1 MNSRILIIY
10 EYQILYQILN
20 EIRESLNFEI
30 IQFNKKDLKKFKHN
44 PESNYVIISKQEIKE
59 IKNNLIFDSIP
70 IKFEKLITSNKN
82 QIKNIIKKYNPNKIF
97 YFSGQSSLTKSV
109 KSKKETLSS
118 HYDGTKN
125 FLDILKSQKLDTKF
139 FKANS
144 GYIFSPQN
152 GLIHLNC
159 KFSSNNNPYIKT
171 QQKVFELIKIYRKF
185 GLNLSNLI
193 FMQIESPL
201 RKNDFFIKKVCLGA
215 KNKKKIIVGNLNTFR
230 DYSWITD
237 VVKAIYL
244 TSNLKSKDYIISAG
258 KKLSGIEI
266 IKTAYNLN
274 KLDYRKYFS
283 TSKKFFRKKENKFLI
298 GSNKNSLHLKNK
310 YNFKFSIFGK
320 KLIKKMY
327 KSL

>member
-1 MNSRILIIY
+1 MNKRVNLIIGSGVLGAY
-10 EYQILYQILN
+10 LSAELLKKN
-20 EIRESLNFEI
+20 EKI
-30 IQFNKKDLKKFKHN
+30 IVTSRSVNKKFFNYKYLKIKH
-44 PESNYVIISKQEIKE
+44 K
-59 IKNNLIFDSIP
+59 
-70 IKFEKLITSNKN
+70 IKFEKLNTGNKN
-82 QIKNIIKKYNPNKIF
+82 QIKNIIQKYKPNKIF
-97 YFSGQSSLTKSV
+97 YFSGQSSLTKSI
-109 KSKKETLSS
+109 KSKKETFSS

-125 FLDILKSQKLDTKF
+125 FLDILKSLKLDTKF

-159 KFSSNNNPYIKT
+159 KFSSNKNPYIKA
-171 QQKVFELIKIYRKF
+171 QQKVFKLMKVYRKF

-237 VVKAIYL
+237 IVKAILL

-258 KKLSGIEI
+258 RKLSGIEI
-266 IKTAYNLN
+266 IKIAYDLN

-298 GSNKNSLHLKNK
+298 GSNKNSVHLKNK
-310 YNFKFSIFGK
+310 YNFKFNIFGK

>member
-1 MNSRILIIY
+1 MNKRVNLVIGSGVLGAY
-10 EYQILYQILN
+10 LSAEL
-20 EIRESLNFEI
+20 
-30 IQFNKKDLKKFKHN
+30 LKKNEKVIVTSRSVNKIFFNYKYLKIKH
-44 PESNYVIISKQEIKE
+44 K
-59 IKNNLIFDSIP
+59 
-70 IKFEKLITSNKN
+70 IKFEKLNTNNKN
-82 QIKNIIKKYNPNKIF
+82 QIKNIIQKYKPNKIF
-97 YFSGQSSLTKSV
+97 YFSGQSSLTKSI
-109 KSKKETLSS
+109 KSRKETISS
-118 HYDGTKN
+118 HYIGTKN

-159 KFSSNNNPYIKT
+159 KFSSNNNPYIKA
-171 QQKVFELIKIYRKF
+171 QQKVFKLMKIYRKF

-215 KNKKKIIVGNLNTFR
+215 KNKKKIIVGNLNIFR

-237 VVKAIYL
+237 VVKAIL
-244 TSNLKSKDYIISAG
+244 LISNLKSKDYIISAG
-258 KKLSGIEI
+258 RKLSGIEI
-266 IKTAYNLN
+266 IKTAYSLN

-283 TSKKFFRKKENKFLI
+283 TSKKFLRKKENKFLI
-298 GSNKNSLHLKNK
+298 GSSKNSLHLKNK
-310 YNFKFSIFGK
+310 HNFKFNIFGK

>member
-1 MNSRILIIY
+1 MNKRVNLIIGSGVLGAY
-10 EYQILYQILN
+10 LSAELLKKN
-20 EIRESLNFEI
+20 EKVIVTSRSV
-30 IQFNKKDLKKFKHN
+30 NKKLINYKYLKIKHKIKFK
-44 PESNYVIISKQEIKE
+44 
-59 IKNNLIFDSIP
+59 
-70 IKFEKLITSNKN
+70 KLNTSNKN
-82 QIKNIIKKYNPNKIF
+82 QIEKIIQKYKPNKIF
-97 YFSGQSSLTKSV
+97 YFSGQSSLTKSI

-125 FLDILKSQKLDTKF
+125 FLDILKSQKLNTKF

-171 QQKVFELIKIYRKF
+171 QQKVFELMKIYRKF

-230 DYSWITD
+230 DYSWITE
-237 VVKAIYL
+237 VVKAILL
-244 TSNLKSKDYIISAG
+244 TSDLKTKDYIISAG

-274 KLDYRKYFS
+274 KLDYRKYIS
-283 TSKKFFRKKENKFLI
+283 ISKKFFREKENKFLI
-298 GSNKNSLHLKNK
+298 GSNKNSLYLKNK
-310 YNFKFSIFGK
+310 HNFEFNIFGK

>member
-1 MNSRILIIY
+1 MNKRVNLIIGSGVLGAY
-10 EYQILYQILN
+10 LSAELLKK
-20 EIRESLNFEI
+20 REKVIVTSRSLN
-30 IQFNKKDLKKFKHN
+30 KKFI
-44 PESNYVIISKQEIKE
+44 NYKYLKIK
-59 IKNNLIFDSIP
+59 KK
-70 IKFEKLITSNKN
+70 IKFEKLNTNEKT
-82 QIKNIIKKYNPNKIF
+82 QIKKILEKYNPNKIF
-97 YFSGQSSLTKSV
+97 YFSGESSITNSIKN
-109 KSKKETLSS
+109 KKETLSS
-118 HYDGTKN
+118 HYEGTKN

-144 GYIFSPQN
+144 GYIFLPKN

-159 KFSSNNNPYIKT
+159 KLSSNDNPYIKA
-171 QQKVFELIKIYRKF
+171 QQKVFNLIKIYREF

-215 KNKKKIIVGNLNTFR
+215 KHKRKIIVGNLNTFR

-237 VVKAIYL
+237 VVKAIIL

-258 KKLSGIEI
+258 KKLSGVEI

-298 GSNKNSLHLKNK
+298 GSNKNSLYLKNK
-310 YNFKFSIFGK
+310 YNFKFNIFGK

>member
-1 MNSRILIIY
+1 MNKRVNLIIGSGVLGAY
-10 EYQILYQILN
+10 LSAELLKK
-20 EIRESLNFEI
+20 REKVIVTSRSLN
-30 IQFNKKDLKKFKHN
+30 KKFI
-44 PESNYVIISKQEIKE
+44 NYKYLKIK
-59 IKNNLIFDSIP
+59 KK
-70 IKFEKLITSNKN
+70 IKFEKLNTNEKN
-82 QIKNIIKKYNPNKIF
+82 QIKKILEKYNPNKIF
-97 YFSGQSSLTKSV
+97 YFSGESSITNSIKN
-109 KSKKETLSS
+109 KKETLSS
-118 HYDGTKN
+118 HYKGTKN

-144 GYIFSPQN
+144 GYIFLPQN

-159 KFSSNNNPYIKT
+159 KLSSNDNPYIKA
-171 QQKVFELIKIYRKF
+171 QQKVFNLIKIYREF

-215 KNKKKIIVGNLNTFR
+215 KHKRKIVVGNLNTLR

-237 VVKAIYL
+237 VVKAIIL

-258 KKLSGIEI
+258 KKLSGVEI
-266 IKTAYNLN
+266 IKTAYSLN

-298 GSNKNSLHLKNK
+298 GSNKNSLYLKNK
-310 YNFKFSIFGK
+310 YNFKFNIFGK

>member
-1 MNSRILIIY
+1 MNKRVNLIIGSGVLGAY
-10 EYQILYQILN
+10 LSAEL
-20 EIRESLNFEI
+20 
-30 IQFNKKDLKKFKHN
+30 LKKKEKVIVTSRSLSKKFI
-44 PESNYVIISKQEIKE
+44 NYKYLK
-59 IKNNLIFDSIP
+59 IKNK
-70 IKFEKLITSNKN
+70 IKFEKLNTGKKN
-82 QIKNIIKKYNPNKIF
+82 QIKNIIQKYNPDKIF
-97 YFSGQSSLTKSV
+97 YFSGQSSLPKSI

-118 HYDGTKN
+118 HYYGTKN

-144 GYIFSPQN
+144 GYIFQPKN

-159 KFSSNNNPYIKT
+159 KFSSNDNPYIKA
-171 QQKVFELIKIYRKF
+171 QQKVFNLIKIYRKF

-193 FMQIESPL
+193 FLQIESPL
-201 RKNDFFIKKVCLGA
+201 RKNDFFIKKVCLGS

-237 VVKAIYL
+237 VVKAIHL
-244 TSNLKSKDYIISAG
+244 TSKLKSKDYIISAG

-283 TSKKFFRKKENKFLI
+283 INKKFFRKKESKFLI

-310 YNFKFSIFGK
+310 HNFKFNIFGK
-320 KLIKKMY
+320 KLIEKMY